1 MCITRVKQSSNTVL
15 SLCSY
20 DANKNRG
27 SIVMRFLSENLEGGS
42 LGSSARA
49 GFSESSRTRQNVR
62 LPTNIS
68 SLSTKAKVV
77 PDCSA
82 KEPKDTITRAISPTP
97 KPKLNTTPFRT
108 PESKLAQGFKLIDNA
123 NKITSEP
130 ASSTPE
136 NRLKHAIPDSSD
148 KKRKKARDK
157 QVFDVGSEIEGI
169 STLAAKVKQIPQI
182 TSQNNATKITSE
194 PASSS
199 TPENKSNHA
208 VTSSSGK
215 KRKKK
220 RDKQVF
226 DVGSEIECISTPAAK
241 VKQIPQISSQKGTTS
256 KAKETHVAMTSIREN
271 LLVTPDQKKRTRPF
285 PDMKPMNLVS
295 KKHKSNASTIPSS
308 SPGTFQKKAPFPT
321 ADANVPPTGAAVSP
335 EQQKYTDSTK
345 DAPHPESDSVNNIS
359 KYFYNKSKSNTNAN
373 GNMMTNQPKD
383 DTNTKVKNAKQ
394 PKNDTT
400 KTKVK
405 NAKQPKID
413 TTNTEVK
420 NAKQP
425 KNDTTK
431 TKVKNAKQPKDNTG
445 AKGNKTKKP
454 NDTGARENK
463 TKQPKDGTDSK
474 RSKTKKPHFSSRK
487 VTFINHA
494 SVTKE
499 VARKHPNGSYKIRIA
514 SDASGVKKTL
524 REGKL

>member
-1 MCITRVKQSSNTVL
+1 
-15 SLCSY
+15 
-20 DANKNRG
+20 
-27 SIVMRFLSENLEGGS
+27 MRFLSENLEGGS

-49 GFSESSRTRQNVR
+49 GFSESSRARQNAR

-82 KEPKDTITRAISPTP
+82 KEPKDTITRAINETSPTP
-97 KPKLNTTPFRT
+97 KPNLNTTPFRT
-108 PESKLAQGFKLIDNA
+108 PESKLAQGFKLIDNV

-136 NRLKHAIPDSSD
+136 NRLKHAIPDSTD
-148 KKRKKARDK
+148 RKRKKARDK
-157 QVFDVGSEIEGI
+157 QVLDVGSEIEGI

-194 PASSS
+194 PPSSS
-199 TPENKSNHA
+199 TPENKSKHA

-220 RDKQVF
+220 RDKEVF
-226 DVGSEIECISTPAAK
+226 DVGSDIECISTPAAK
-241 VKQIPQISSQKGTTS
+241 VKQIPQISSQKCTTS

-271 LLVTPDQKKRTRPF
+271 LLVTPDQKKRTRPS
-285 PDMKPMNLVS
+285 PDMKPMNLIS
-295 KKHKSNASTIPSS
+295 KEQKSNASTIPSS

-345 DAPHPESDSVNNIS
+345 DAPHPESHSVNNIS
-359 KYFYNKSKSNTNAN
+359 KYFFNKSKSNTNAN
-373 GNMMTNQPKD
+373 GNMTNQPKD
-383 DTNTKVKNAKQ
+383 DSNTKVKNAKQ

-400 KTKVK
+400 KTKLK
-405 NAKQPKID
+405 KF
-413 TTNTEVK
+413 
-420 NAKQP
+420 
-425 KNDTTK
+425 
-431 TKVKNAKQPKDNTG
+431 KQPKDNTG
-445 AKGNKTKKP
+445 AKGNKTKQP

-463 TKQPKDGTDSK
+463 TKQPKGVDSK

-499 VARKHPNGSYKIRIA
+499 VTRKHPIGSYKIRIA
-514 SDASGVKKTL
+514 SDASGVKKPL

>member
-169 STLAAKVKQIPQI
+169 STLAAKVKQTPQI

-215 KRKKK
+215 KRKQK

-345 DAPHPESDSVNNIS
+345 NAPHPESDSVNNIS

-373 GNMMTNQPKD
+373 GNMTNQPKD
-383 DTNTKVKNAKQ
+383 DTNTK
-394 PKNDTT
+394 
-400 KTKVK
+400 
-405 NAKQPKID
+405 
-413 TTNTEVK
+413 VK

-524 REGKL
+524 REGKS

>member
-108 PESKLAQGFKLIDNA
+108 PESNLAQGFKLIDNA

-199 TPENKSNHA
+199 TPENKSKHA

-373 GNMMTNQPKD
+373 GNMTNQPKD
-383 DTNTKVKNAKQ
+383 DTNTK
-394 PKNDTT
+394 
-400 KTKVK
+400 
-405 NAKQPKID
+405 
-413 TTNTEVK
+413 VK

-499 VARKHPNGSYKIRIA
+499 AARKHPNGSYKIRIA